1 MAKEVR
7 LDEHGYRKFGARDKI
22 AYAAGDFGCNMSFAL
37 KGTLTV
43 FWTQYMGISE
53 AGMAM
58 LLVLVQVWDKIAYA
72 AGDFGCNM
80 SFALKG
86 TLTVFWTQYMGIS
99 EAGMAMLLVLVQVWD
114 AINDPVIGS
123 MVDADKHHYKRNK
136 FLQYIWVGSIGLL
149 VAGALCFVPWKSAP
163 YLVKNILFVAGYVI
177 WDARNKFLQYIWVG
191 SIGLLVAGALCFVP
205 WKSAPYL
212 VKNILF
218 VAGYVIWD
226 AFYTI
231 ANVPYGSLLSLITKD
246 PVERAELSSFR
257 SIGSTVGSMLPM
269 VLLPMLIY
277 DASNTLRGERI
288 FLIALVMGVLGL
300 ISFQFMIRNTVVRV
314 DSDVKCNEEEAPK
327 FNVFKAMGNFLRN
340 RAAVGAMISFQ
351 FMIRNTV
358 VRVDSDVKCNEEE
371 APKFN
376 VFKAMGNFLRNRAA
390 VGATL
395 SPVGTFLGMA
405 GAGVAA
411 TVMFQAYFQN
421 ARISGLIQMFS
432 MVGMLIFLPLVKP
445 IVKKFGKKE
454 ACTVGAL
461 ISVGA
466 YVLMLVL
473 PITPDGKGGM
483 LIFLPLVKPIVK
495 KFGKKEACT
504 VGALISVGAYVL
516 MLVLPIT
523 PDGKGLA
530 LFVMCQIINALGAGV
545 GGCVSWSLMA
555 DAMDYG
561 EWKFGVREEGTT
573 YALHSFFRKL
583 AQGIG
588 PSWSLM
594 ADAMDYGEWKFGVRE
609 EGTTYALHSFFR
621 KLAQGIGPSLGL
633 MAATWLGYRAAL
645 GPAQPF
651 EVALRMRYL
660 VACMYLLSAVLQF
673 VGLGLVYNLDKKTLA
688 TIEADLEARKQ
699 ANA

>member
-7 LDEHGYRKFGARDKI
+7 LDEHGHRKFGA
-22 AYAAGDFGCNMSFAL
+22 L
-37 KGTLTV
+37 
-43 FWTQYMGISE
+43 
-53 AGMAM
+53 
-58 LLVLVQVWDKIAYA
+58 DKIAYA

-163 YLVKNILFVAGYVI
+163 YLVKNI
-177 WDARNKFLQYIWVG
+177 R
-191 SIGLLVAGALCFVP
+191 
-205 WKSAPYL
+205 
-212 VKNILF
+212 F

-314 DSDVKCNEEEAPK
+314 D
-327 FNVFKAMGNFLRN
+327 
-340 RAAVGAMISFQ
+340 
-351 FMIRNTV
+351 T
-358 VRVDSDVKCNEEE
+358 DVKCNEEE

-473 PITPDGKGGM
+473 PITPDGKG
-483 LIFLPLVKPIVK
+483 
-495 KFGKKEACT
+495 
-504 VGALISVGAYVL
+504 
-516 MLVLPIT
+516 
-523 PDGKGLA
+523 LA

-545 GGCVSWSLMA
+545 GGCV
-555 DAMDYG
+555 
-561 EWKFGVREEGTT
+561 
-573 YALHSFFRKL
+573 
-583 AQGIG
+583 
-588 PSWSLM
+588 SWSLM